1 MSRGLFAAAV
11 LAAFSIGANAQCQEI
26 AGNYYCDQVNAITYN
41 NVGFA
46 GTYNQITSMDNTT
59 CACSSSP
66 VSFSGPLAPLNEEV
80 QLNSRSKR

>member
-46 GTYNQITSMDNTT
+46 GSFNQITSMDNTS
-59 CACSSSP
+59 CECSSSP
-66 VSFSGPLAPLNEEV
+66 VDFSGPLAPLNEEV
-80 QLNSRSKR
+80 RFNSPTKR